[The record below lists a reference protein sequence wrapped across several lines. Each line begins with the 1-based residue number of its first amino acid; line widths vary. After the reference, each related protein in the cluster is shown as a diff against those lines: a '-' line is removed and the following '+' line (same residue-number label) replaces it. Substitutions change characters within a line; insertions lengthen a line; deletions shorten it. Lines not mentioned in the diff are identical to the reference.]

1 MLLESSYETN
11 NILEQFRT
19 EQASVE
25 SELFSRIANLEAQ
38 LAHGLPPQLNPD
50 EYANL
55 VREHL
60 DGAVSIDHYRQVHNS
75 KIDEVHIMELKS
87 RLPNLLF

>member
-50 EYANL
+50 L

-60 DGAVSIDHYRQVHNS
+60 DGAVSIDHYRQVPNS
-75 KIDEVHIMELKS
+75 
-87 RLPNLLF
+87 

>member
-1 MLLESSYETN
+1 LESSYETN
-11 NILEQFRT
+11 NILELFRT

-38 LAHGLPPQLNPD
+38 LAHGLPPQLNPG

-60 DGAVSIDHYRQVHNS
+60 DGAVSIDHYR
-75 KIDEVHIMELKS
+75 KS
-87 RLPNLLF
+87 IIPKLMKYT

>member
-1 MLLESSYETN
+1 M
-11 NILEQFRT
+11 EQFRT

-25 SELFSRIANLEAQ
+25 SEHFSRIANLEAQ
-38 LAHGLPPQLNPD
+38 LAHGLPPQLNPY

-60 DGAVSIDHYRQVHNS
+60 DGAVSIDHYRQVQNS
-75 KIDEVHIMELKS
+75 
-87 RLPNLLF
+87 

>member
-1 MLLESSYETN
+1 M
-11 NILEQFRT
+11 EQFRT

-25 SELFSRIANLEAQ
+25 SELFFSRIANLEAQ
-38 LAHGLPPQLNPD
+38 LVHGLTPQLNPD

-60 DGAVSIDHYRQVHNS
+60 DGAVSIDHYRQVSNS
-75 KIDEVHIMELKS
+75 
-87 RLPNLLF
+87 

>member
-11 NILEQFRT
+11 NILELFRT
-19 EQASVE
+19 EQASKRA
-25 SELFSRIANLEAQ
+25 FSRIANLEAQ
-38 LAHGLPPQLNPD
+38 LAHGLPPQLNPG

-75 KIDEVHIMELKS
+75 
-87 RLPNLLF
+87 